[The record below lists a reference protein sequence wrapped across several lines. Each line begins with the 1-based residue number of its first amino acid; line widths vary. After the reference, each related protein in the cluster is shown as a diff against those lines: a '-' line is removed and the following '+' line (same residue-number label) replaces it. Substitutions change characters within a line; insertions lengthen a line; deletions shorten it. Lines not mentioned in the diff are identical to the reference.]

1 MRVIRWGLSLSSVAR
16 RSTVRGAL
24 GAAVCAW
31 VVVGWFSIAGD
42 ARQTRSVATGVYSA
56 AQAAR
61 VQGLYK
67 EQCAACHGEA
77 MEGTIGPPMAGDV
90 FLTAWSGRPVSE
102 LVDKIHKTM
111 PFNLPGTLSRQQS
124 IDLAAYILQ
133 VDKFPAGQA
142 ELTDAQL
149 AQVVF
154 PTRAA
159 AAAPAA
165 ATGGTTVL
173 VPPVGNLAELMRA
186 IAFPS
191 ANLIVQLQE
200 KDPTG
205 EMPGPAPVPFDYV
218 KWGATIYPG
227 WLAVD
232 QAALAIAEA
241 APLLLTPGRLCQ
253 NGKPAPI
260 DRADYKQYVADLV
273 AIGKVAYTASKARN
287 FDAFVEIS
295 DKLNTACANCHM
307 VYRDKGGTEGS
318 GAARCQ

>member
-1 MRVIRWGLSLSSVAR
+1 MMRVSCGRPA
-16 RSTVRGAL
+16 VRGAL

-42 ARQTRSVATGVYSA
+42 ARQARSVATGVYSA

-61 VQGLYK
+61 VQALYK

-149 AQVVF
+149 AQVTF

-159 AAAPAA
+159 AAAPVAA
-165 ATGGTTVL
+165 AAGGNPAL

-191 ANLIVQLQE
+191 ANIIFQLQV

-205 EMPGPAPVPFDYV
+205 EKPGPAPVPFDYV

-232 QAALAIAEA
+232 QAALAIAES

-287 FDAFVEIS
+287 FDAFVDIS

>member
-1 MRVIRWGLSLSSVAR
+1 MMRVIPWGG
-16 RSTVRGAL
+16 STVRVAL
-24 GAAVCAW
+24 GVAACAW
-31 VVVGWFSIAGD
+31 IVVGWYSMAGD
-42 ARQTRSVATGVYSA
+42 ARQTRSVAAGVYSA
-56 AQAAR
+56 AQVAR
-61 VQGLYK
+61 VQALYK
-67 EQCAACHGEA
+67 EQCASCHGEA
-77 MEGTIGPPMAGDV
+77 LEGTIGPPMAGDV
-90 FLTAWSGRPVSE
+90 FLAAWSGRSVAE

-111 PFNLPGTLSRQQS
+111 PFNLPGSLSRQQS

-133 VDKFPAGQA
+133 FSKFPAGQT
-142 ELTDAQL
+142 ELADAQL
-149 AQVVF
+149 AQITF

-165 ATGGTTVL
+165 AAAAGSTVL

-191 ANLIVQLQE
+191 ANIIFQLQV

-205 EMPGPAPVPFDYV
+205 EKPGPAPVPFDYV

-260 DRADYKQYVADLV
+260 DRPDYKQYVADLV